1 MTLETLTKENIDL
14 ELVYC
19 FGSLVHYHRGR
30 KLGHMQTDMGLE
42 ELRVLRLDVK
52 AAMRRLDR
60 FTLGIT

>member
-1 MTLETLTKENIDL
+1 VTLETLTKENIDL

-42 ELRVLRLDVK
+42 ELRVLHLDIQGNR
-52 AAMRRLDR
+52 RRLCN
-60 FTLGIT
+60 